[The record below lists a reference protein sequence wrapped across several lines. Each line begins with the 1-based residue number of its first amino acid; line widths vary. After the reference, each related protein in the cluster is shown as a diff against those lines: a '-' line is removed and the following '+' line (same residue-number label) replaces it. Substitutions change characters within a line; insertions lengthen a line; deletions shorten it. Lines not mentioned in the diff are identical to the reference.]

1 MREHPLFEQ
10 LWNGSAQMEEWTA
23 AVSQG
28 AVTSVA
34 DNIITV
40 HTTCFDSALDIAQ
53 RQGALTWELRAA
65 LSLARLR
72 VAQNRQGEAR
82 AILAP
87 VFDRVTEGF
96 GTADLRAARD
106 MLGELQP

>member
-1 MREHPLFEQ
+1 MHEHPLFEQ

-72 VAQNRQGEAR
+72 VAQNRQAEAR

-87 VFDRVTEGF
+87 VFDCFTEGF
-96 GTADLRAARD
+96 GTADLTCG
-106 MLGELQP
+106 LGHAW

>member
-87 VFDRVTEGF
+87 NFRPRHRR
-96 GTADLRAARD
+96 LRDGRFTCGPGHAW
-106 MLGELQP
+106 